1 MTASRKAI
9 LMGLVAVALW
19 STVATAFK
27 IALSFISVD
36 VLVAIACLIST
47 LILVASAWWQGHL
60 RLVLQELRARPL
72 LYAALGLANPILY
85 YSVLLRAYDLLPAQQ
100 AQTINY
106 TWAITLSLLAI
117 PVLGQRLSPRD
128 WVAVSLGYL
137 GVVII
142 ATQGRFEF
150 GAIASPLGLLLALG
164 STLLWAGFWLVN
176 TRLKL
181 EGSVSLTAMFLMAA
195 PFALALLWWRSPVEL
210 SLSGLLAASYVGAF
224 EMGITFLLWSAALNQ
239 AENVS
244 RVANLIFLAP
254 VFSLI
259 LIQTVLGEA
268 IHPATLIGF
277 ACIVPAVI
285 YQQRAA

>member
-27 IALSFISVD
+27 IALSFLSVD
-36 VLVAIACLIST
+36 VLVAISCLVST
-47 LILVASAWWQGHL
+47 VILVAAAWWRGHL
-60 RLVLQELRARPL
+60 GLVYHEIQAKPL
-72 LYAALGLANPILY
+72 LYAVLGLTNPILY

-117 PVLGQRLSPRD
+117 PVLGQRLGRRD
-128 WVAVSLGYL
+128 WIAVILGYF
-137 GVVII
+137 GVVVI

-150 GAIASPLGLLLALG
+150 GAIASLLGLILALV
-164 STLLWAGFWLVN
+164 STLLWAGFWLAN
-176 TRLKL
+176 TRLKA
-181 EGSVSLTAMFLMAA
+181 EGSVSLTAMFLMAS
-195 PFALALLWWRSPVEL
+195 PVALALLWWCFPTEL
-210 SLSGLLAASYVGAF
+210 SLKGLLAASYVGAF
-224 EMGITFLLWSAALNQ
+224 EMGITFLLWSAALKR

-254 VFSLI
+254 VLSLV
-259 LIQTVLGEA
+259 LIQWVLGEA

-285 YQQRAA
+285 FQQRST

>member
-27 IALSFISVD
+27 IALSFLSVD
-36 VLVAIACLIST
+36 ILVAISCLVST
-47 LILVASAWWQGHL
+47 VILVAAAWWRGHL
-60 RLVLQELRARPL
+60 GLVYHEIKAKPL
-72 LYAALGLANPILY
+72 LYAALGLTNPILY

-117 PVLGQRLSPRD
+117 PVLGQRLGRRD
-128 WVAVSLGYL
+128 WIAVILGYF
-137 GVVII
+137 GVVVI

-150 GAIASPLGLLLALG
+150 GAIASLLGLLLALV
-164 STLLWAGFWLVN
+164 STLLWAGFWLAN
-176 TRLKL
+176 TRLKE
-181 EGSVSLTAMFLMAA
+181 EGSVSLTAMFLMAS
-195 PFALALLWWRSPVEL
+195 PVALALLWWCFPTEL
-210 SLSGLLAASYVGAF
+210 SLKGLLAASYVGAF
-224 EMGITFLLWSAALNQ
+224 EMGITFLLWSAALKQ

-254 VFSLI
+254 VLSLV
-259 LIQTVLGEA
+259 LIQWVLGEA

-285 YQQRAA
+285 FQQRST

>member
-1 MTASRKAI
+1 
-9 LMGLVAVALW
+9 MGLVAVALW

>member
-27 IALSFISVD
+27 IALSFLSVD
-36 VLVAIACLIST
+36 ILVAISCLVST
-47 LILVASAWWQGHL
+47 VILVAAAWWRGHL
-60 RLVLQELRARPL
+60 GLVYHEIQAKPL
-72 LYAALGLANPILY
+72 LYAALGLTNPILY

-106 TWAITLSLLAI
+106 TWAITLSILAI
-117 PVLGQRLSPRD
+117 PVLGQRLGRRD
-128 WVAVSLGYL
+128 WIAVILGYF
-137 GVVII
+137 GVVVI

-150 GAIASPLGLLLALG
+150 GAIASLLGLLFALA
-164 STLLWAGFWLVN
+164 STLLWAGFWLAN
-176 TRLKL
+176 TRLKV
-181 EGSVSLTAMFLMAA
+181 EGSVSLTAMFLMAS
-195 PFALALLWWRSPVEL
+195 PVALALLWWCFPTEL
-210 SLSGLLAASYVGAF
+210 SLKGLLAASYVGAF
-224 EMGITFLLWSAALNQ
+224 EMGITFLLWSAALKQ

-254 VFSLI
+254 VLSLV
-259 LIQTVLGEA
+259 LIQWVLGEA

-285 YQQRAA
+285 FQQRSS

>member
-1 MTASRKAI
+1 VTASRKAI